1 MKSFTSL
8 ILLSIITLSFSFG
21 PIHAF
26 AQAKA
31 SLPTDKGA
39 NGELIPCGNDYNG
52 DGAVDNYVWDKGVR
66 TLNKTAI
73 PEECGFTGF
82 IQLINNVI
90 MWLIKISTILATGMF
105 AYAGISLMT
114 SGGNPAAMTKF
125 KGMLF
130 KVLIGY
136 IVIFI
141 AWISVYT
148 IVNAL
153 VNPCGS
159 LDFIGATKN
168 C

>member
-1 MKSFTSL
+1 MKSLTSFV
-8 ILLSIITLSFSFG
+8 LLSVLTFSFSLG

-31 SLPTDKGA
+31 SLPTDTGV

-52 DGAVDNYVWDKGVR
+52 DGVVNG
-66 TLNKTAI
+66 T
-73 PEECGFTGF
+73 EECGFTGF

-90 MWLIKISTILATGMF
+90 TWLIKMSTILATGVF

-114 SGGNPAAMTKF
+114 SGGNPDAMKKF
-125 KGMLF
+125 KAMLG

-153 VNPCGS
+153 VDPAGS
-159 LDFIGATKN
+159 LDFIGALKK
-168 C
+168 